1 MTLIIA
7 LVIAY
12 VLGSLST
19 STLLAKYTSMPDP
32 RQSGSG
38 NPGATNVLRSGNKKQ
53 ALMVLLGDMAKGF
66 LAIMIAL
73 IFGQRGGALGF
84 IAVAAVAGHIFP
96 VFHKFQGGKGVA
108 TALGTLIIL
117 SLPSAII
124 SVIAWVAIVF
134 VTGYV
139 SLASMVAVAATFL
152 LTLLTGSASVS
163 LFYLIIAALV
173 IWRHKDNIER
183 LKKGSEAKFDIK
195 ALMGKK
201 PASKANT
208 TPPPSQPSNDA
219 PTSSDD
225 TTKE

>member
-1 MTLIIA
+1 MAFIIA

-19 STLLAKYTSMPDP
+19 SSLLAKYTNMPDP

-38 NPGATNVLRSGNKKQ
+38 NPGATNVFRSGNKKQ
-53 ALMVLLGDMAKGF
+53 ALMVLVGDMAKGF
-66 LAIMIAL
+66 LAVLIAIVL
-73 IFGQRGGALGF
+73 GQRGGALGF

-108 TALGTLIIL
+108 TTLGTLIIL
-117 SLPSAII
+117 SFFSAIV
-124 SVIAWVAIVF
+124 SVIVWIAVVF

-139 SLASMVAVAATFL
+139 SLASMVAVAAAFL
-152 LTLLTGSASVS
+152 LTLFTGNTSVS

-183 LKKGSEAKFDIK
+183 LKKRSESKFDIK
-195 ALMGKK
+195 ALMGGK
-201 PASKANT
+201 PASKTGPSA
-208 TPPPSQPSNDA
+208 PPPSQPSSEEDNKD
-219 PTSSDD
+219 
-225 TTKE
+225 